1 MKKKIKWLIVIL
13 IIILISLGVYFLIN
27 NNQKKLKGNKIKV
40 ATTIFPLF
48 DITKNIAG
56 DKIDVIQILPIG
68 ASPHT
73 FELTAT
79 KAKELQGVSDIFMI
93 GLGLDNWASTVKD
106 ISNDVNLVT
115 VDKNIKLKIAD
126 GDEGLPEYDNKDP
139 HYWLSIDN
147 AKEISKTIEQELER
161 IDHANAQYYKDNMD
175 KYLVKL
181 DETKNKINN
190 NFKDLNS
197 RKLVTFHDAWEYFAD
212 EFGLQVVASFE
223 PFPGSEPTPK
233 YLQKLSNTVK
243 KEQVKAIFSEPEF
256 SNNVIK
262 PFVDDVGLELFVLD
276 AAGNYYGNSYIEN
289 MEGNAKIIKKALK

>member
-1 MKKKIKWLIVIL
+1 MKKEIKWLVSIL
-13 IIILISLGVYFLIN
+13 LIILISLGVYFLIN
-27 NNQKKLKGNKIKV
+27 NKQKKLKNNNIKV
-40 ATTIFPLF
+40 AATIFPLF

-73 FELTAT
+73 FELTAA
-79 KAKELQGVSDIFMI
+79 KAKELQGISDIFMI
-93 GLGLDNWASTVKD
+93 GLGLDNWVSAVKD
-106 ISNDVNLVT
+106 VSSDINLIT
-115 VDKNIKLKIAD
+115 VDKNIKLRTAN

-139 HYWLSIDN
+139 HYWLSTDN

-161 IDHANAQYYKDNMD
+161 IDYANAQYYKDNMN

-181 DETKNKINN
+181 DEVKNKINDDL
-190 NFKDLNS
+190 KDLNS
-197 RKLVTFHDAWEYFAD
+197 KKLVTFHDAWEYFAD

-233 YLQKLSNTVK
+233 YLQNLSNTVK

-256 SNNVIK
+256 SNNTIK
-262 PFVDDVGLELFVLD
+262 PFVNDVGLELYVLD

-289 MEGNAKIIKKALK
+289 MEGNAKIIKEALK